1 MKFGLATDPWIPVL
15 TTDGMDVRALPG
27 AFGDDVVA
35 VAAGDDLEC
44 AAITRLLLAIQ
55 IAANHAE
62 THRDPAQRATAWIA
76 AHADRFNLFD
86 AEAPFWQNPD
96 MARFAAL
103 PGAVRP
109 LLSAYRHLGTGSAAV
124 NPRLADTPGITS
136 PAAAARLL
144 VVRQQ
149 FSVGGMQ
156 PFTGAAYPKA
166 PSMRISRET
175 GEPEIKLHPKTK
187 KPILKSPLSAMTSVA
202 TNRGFLWLDTGR
214 LAQSLAA
221 TAALTAD
228 RDPGRFWFTWPAE
241 KAPADIATPAGVL
254 DGLTWPSR
262 SILLTDLAADRV
274 GGIMI
279 CDGLRWPDPDTDYRY
294 TPDREAELL
303 PYSCYVREKKTGP
316 YVVQGVHSS
325 RPVWRQL
332 ATMCA
337 DPDNPAAGWQS
348 SAADLGAHWRLS
360 GVDSFQGGY
369 AGPVAG
375 SFPAPRNPGDLAE
388 FLNRLADA
396 HSEIGSAAGSMAH
409 AVSSVDGYMPAI
421 PTHTGL
427 AAEAEPLAVD
437 LATGTL
443 SPAEARAHL
452 DAAAAQRTSVAYQTV
467 ARVRPRAA
475 GRTLAIKTQAAQKKT
490 QKGKKR

>member
-1 MKFGLATDPWIPVL
+1 MDFSLVADPWIPVL
-15 TTDGMDVRALPG
+15 TTGGMDVRALPG
-27 AFGDDVVA
+27 AFADDVVT
-35 VAAGDDLEC
+35 VAAGDEVES

-62 THRDPAQRATAWIA
+62 SHRDPAARATAWIA

-86 AEAPFWQNPD
+86 HESPFWQNPD
-96 MARFAAL
+96 MARFAEL

-109 LLSAYRHLGTGSAAV
+109 MLSAYRHIGTGSAAV
-124 NPRLADTPGITS
+124 NPRLPDTPGITS

-144 VVRQQ
+144 LVRQQ

-156 PFTGAAYPKA
+156 PFTGAAYPKVA
-166 PSMRISRET
+166 STRISRET

-214 LAQSLAA
+214 LSQSLAA

-228 RDPGRFWFTWPAE
+228 RPTGRFWFTWPAGKE
-241 KAPADIATPAGVL
+241 PADIATPAGVL

-262 SILLTDLAADRV
+262 SILLTGLAADQV

-294 TPDREAELL
+294 TPEREAELL

-337 DPDNPAAGWQS
+337 DPDNPAAAWQPV
-348 SAADLGAHWRLS
+348 AADLGARWRLS

-375 SFPAPRNPGDLAE
+375 SFPAPHNPGEVAAFLTRLAE
-388 FLNRLADA
+388 A
-396 HSEIGSAAGSMAH
+396 HAEIGSAAGSMAH
-409 AVSSVDGYMPAI
+409 AVSGIDGYLPAI

-427 AAEAEPLAVD
+427 TATAEPLAAD
-437 LATGTL
+437 LATGTITL
-443 SPAEARAHL
+443 DEAREHL
-452 DAAAAQRTSVAYQTV
+452 DAAAAQRTTLAYQSV

-475 GRTLAIKTQAAQKKT
+475 GRTLAIKTQAAQTNTKKGT
-490 QKGKKR
+490 KR